1 MTKIPEGYSKFSY
14 VPINTYFLDHN
25 CNVWKKTTEDLAV
38 AEEQFDGNTIVQLVP
53 DVNTRRNMNDIYKDL
68 KCLMVELDRT
78 IEHYEFNFGSV
89 NLATSVGDPLIHTL
103 LKTYRDYK
111 ESECKLDVL

>member
-53 DVNTRRNMNDIYKDL
+53 DVNTHRNMNDIYKDL

-78 IEHYEFNFGSV
+78 IEHYEV
-89 NLATSVGDPLIHTL
+89 NLATSVGDPLIHAL
-103 LKTYRDYK
+103 LKTYRDFK
-111 ESECKLDVL
+111 DNERKVND